1 MVEQVF
7 VSASAALGG
16 GGEEEEET
24 WGLSLAEQLALW
36 LRKRRS
42 SSRGHSSWHPPQLIR
57 SLHGLPNDIVIGF
70 DIWWKSSRF
79 NCTACMSWAN
89 ILTGRTSS
97 TDSSYFLC
105 GGP

>member
-1 MVEQVF
+1 MLEQVF

-42 SSRGHSSWHPPQLIR
+42 SSRGNSSWQPPQQIR
-57 SLHGLPNDIVIGF
+57 SLHGLTGKLDGL

-79 NCTACMSWAN
+79 N
-89 ILTGRTSS
+89 
-97 TDSSYFLC
+97 
-105 GGP
+105 